1 MKKNNIIAIAAI
13 ALTFTACSN
22 DNDFTTNNEGKDT
35 PISLSVG
42 VGDLSVVTRAGS
54 NTTTPLT
61 TGALGLYITKN
72 GDKNIIDK
80 YLCNNAKFTASNT
93 DTGTSWTCSTTY
105 YWASDNATINYFAY
119 FPFLGTERTAATSLS
134 WDTSTQT
141 GVGDG
146 GYDPLDLLYVNG
158 SATNTASDHG
168 IKITLGH
175 VCSKLVVNVSKL
187 GSEIAEGKTISS
199 IKIGGLKAKGNFYL
213 FADSNNGHDA
223 GSWDPDVNSA
233 DINMKS
239 ITANAGMNSTY
250 EAILIPQTAAF
261 TLTIRLSDNSEFQLA
276 VPEQT
281 FAAGTCYTLTIQV
294 GQDKVNLGSIT
305 QTDWV
310 TKDGGPLT
318 AQ

>member
-1 MKKNNIIAIAAI
+1 MKKNNILAIAAI

-22 DNDFTTNNEGKDT
+22 DNDITTNNEGKDT

-42 VGDLSVVTRAGS
+42 VGELSVVTRAE
-54 NTTTPLT
+54 NTTTLT
-61 TGALGLYITKN
+61 DGELGLYITKN
-72 GDKNIIDK
+72 GEKTLQGK
-80 YLCNNAKFTASNT
+80 YLCNNAKFTYSNS
-93 DTGTSWTCSTTY
+93 GWTCGTTY
-105 YWASDNATINYFAY
+105 YWAADNATIDYVAYHPYQSPITGNYI
-119 FPFLGTERTAATSLS
+119 S
-134 WDTSTQT
+134 WDVTSQDS
-141 GVGDG
+141 GN
-146 GYDPLDLLYVNG
+146 LDLLYQNASNV
-158 SATNTASDHG
+158 ANTDSHS
-168 IKITLGH
+168 INITLGH

-223 GSWDPDVNSA
+223 GSWDPDVNPA

-239 ITANAGMNSTY
+239 ITANTVIPATY
-250 EAILIPQTAAF
+250 EAILIPQTAPF
-261 TLTIRLSDNSEFQLA
+261 TLTIRLSDNSEYQLA
-276 VPEQT
+276 VPSHA

-305 QTDWV
+305 QTPWSEEN
-310 TKDGGPLT
+310 GGPLT

>member
-42 VGDLSVVTRAGS
+42 VGELSVVTRAE
-54 NTTTPLT
+54 NTATLAD
-61 TGALGLYITKN
+61 GELGLYITKN
-72 GDKNIIDK
+72 GEKNVLGK
-80 YLCNNAKFTASNT
+80 YLCNNAQFTYNNGWSC
-93 DTGTSWTCSTTY
+93 GTTY
-105 YWASDNATINYFAY
+105 YWAADNATIDYVAY
-119 FPFLGTERTAATSLS
+119 HPYQLSISGNFIS
-134 WDTSTQT
+134 WDVTNQSS
-141 GVGDG
+141 GN
-146 GYDPLDLLYVNG
+146 LDLLYEN
-158 SATNTASDHG
+158 ATGVANNDNHSIA
-168 IKITLGH
+168 ITLGH

-187 GSEIAEGKTISS
+187 GSEIASGTTISS

-213 FADSNNGHDA
+213 FADSNNGHEA
-223 GSWDPDVNSA
+223 GSWDPDVNPA

-239 ITANAGMNSTY
+239 ITANTVIPATY
-250 EAILIPQTAAF
+250 EAILIPQTAPF
-261 TLTIRLSDNSEFQLA
+261 TLTIRLSDNSEYQLA
-276 VPEQT
+276 VPSHA

-305 QTDWV
+305 QTPWSEEN
-310 TKDGGPLT
+310 GGYLT

>member
-42 VGDLSVVTRAGS
+42 VGELSVVTRAES

-80 YLCNNAKFTASNT
+80 YLCNNAQFTYNNGWSC
-93 DTGTSWTCSTTY
+93 GTTY
-105 YWASDNATINYFAY
+105 YWAADNATIDYVAY
-119 FPFLGTERTAATSLS
+119 HPYQSSISGNFIS
-134 WDTSTQT
+134 WDVTNQSS
-141 GVGDG
+141 GN
-146 GYDPLDLLYVNG
+146 LDLLYQNASNV
-158 SATNTASDHG
+158 ANTVSHSID
-168 IKITLGH
+168 ITLGH

-199 IKIGGLKAKGNFYL
+199 IKIGGLKAKGNCYL

-223 GSWDPDVNSA
+223 GSWDPGINDA
-233 DINMKS
+233 DIEMKS

-250 EAILIPQTAAF
+250 EAILIPQTAPF
-261 TLTIRLSDNSEFQLA
+261 TLTIRLSDNSEYQLA
-276 VPEQT
+276 VPSHA

-294 GQDKVNLGSIT
+294 GQDKVTIGNIT
-305 QTDWV
+305 QTPWQDV
-310 TKDGGPLT
+310 SGGDLT

>member
-42 VGDLSVVTRAGS
+42 VGELSVVTRAGS
-54 NTTTPLT
+54 GTTTPLT

-72 GDKNIIDK
+72 GEKTLQGK

-93 DTGTSWTCSTTY
+93 DTGTSWTCNTTY

-119 FPFLGTERTAATSLS
+119 FPFQETEGTAATSLP

-141 GVGDG
+141 GVGGG
-146 GYDPLDLLYVNG
+146 GYDPLDLLYVKS
-158 SATNTASDHG
+158 SATNSADNHS

-175 VCSKLVVNVSKL
+175 ACSKLVVNVSKL
-187 GSEIAEGKTISS
+187 GSEIASGTISS
-199 IKIGGLKAKGNFYL
+199 IKIGGLKAQGNFYL
-213 FADSNNGHDA
+213 LADTNNQIDA
-223 GSWDPDVNSA
+223 GSWKPDVNPA
-233 DINMKS
+233 DIVMKS
-239 ITANAGMNSTY
+239 TTTNANMNSTY
-250 EAILIPQTAAF
+250 EAILIPQKAAF
-261 TLTIRLSDNSEFQLA
+261 TLTIRLNNNSEYQLS

-281 FAAGTCYTLTIQV
+281 FAAGTCYTLTMQV
-294 GQDKVNLGSIT
+294 GQDKVTIGNIT
-305 QTDWV
+305 QTSW
-310 TKDGGPLT
+310 KDVSGGDLT

>member
-42 VGDLSVVTRAGS
+42 VGELSVVTRAE
-54 NTTTPLT
+54 NTATLT
-61 TGALGLYITKN
+61 DGELGLYITKN
-72 GDKNIIDK
+72 GEKTLEGK
-80 YLCNNAKFTASNT
+80 YLCYNAKFTYSNS
-93 DTGTSWTCSTTY
+93 GWTCGTTY
-105 YWASDNATINYFAY
+105 YWAADNATIDYVAY
-119 FPFLGTERTAATSLS
+119 HPYQSTVTGNCIS
-134 WDTSTQT
+134 WDVTSQDS
-141 GVGDG
+141 GN
-146 GYDPLDLLYVNG
+146 LDLLYQNASNV
-158 SATNTASDHG
+158 ANTDSHSID
-168 IKITLGH
+168 ITLGH
-175 VCSKLVVNVSKL
+175 VCSKLVLNVSKL

-199 IKIGGLKAKGNFYL
+199 IKIGGLKAVGNFYL
-213 FADSNNGHDA
+213 LADTYNQIDA
-223 GSWDPDVNSA
+223 GSWKPDVNPA
-233 DINMKS
+233 DIVMKS
-239 ITANAGMNSTY
+239 TTTNANMNSTY

>member
-42 VGDLSVVTRAGS
+42 VGELSVVTRAES

-72 GDKNIIDK
+72 EEKNVIGK
-80 YLCNNAKFTASNT
+80 YLCNNAKFTYSNS
-93 DTGTSWTCSTTY
+93 GWTCGTTY
-105 YWASDNATINYFAY
+105 YWAADNATIDYVAY
-119 FPFLGTERTAATSLS
+119 HPYQSSISGNFIS
-134 WDTSTQT
+134 WDVTNQSS
-141 GVGDG
+141 GN
-146 GYDPLDLLYVNG
+146 LDLLYEN
-158 SATNTASDHG
+158 ATGVANNDNHSIA
-168 IKITLGH
+168 ITLGH

-187 GSEIAEGKTISS
+187 GSEIASGTISS
-199 IKIGGLKAKGNFYL
+199 IKIAGLKAKGNFYL
-213 FADSNNGHDA
+213 LADTNNGHDA
-223 GSWDPDVNSA
+223 GSWVPDVNPA
-233 DINMKS
+233 DIGMKS
-239 ITANAGMNSTY
+239 ITANEGMNSTY
-250 EAILIPQTAAF
+250 EAILIPQTAPF
-261 TLTIRLSDNSEFQLA
+261 TLTIRLSDNSEYQLA
-276 VPEQT
+276 VPSHA

-305 QTDWV
+305 QTPWSEEN
-310 TKDGGPLT
+310 GGYLT

>member
-42 VGDLSVVTRAGS
+42 VGELSVVTRAE
-54 NTTTPLT
+54 NTATLAD
-61 TGALGLYITKN
+61 GELGLYITKN
-72 GDKNIIDK
+72 EEKNVIGK
-80 YLCNNAKFTASNT
+80 YLCNNAKFTASTT
-93 DTGTSWTCSTTY
+93 DTGTSWTCNTTY

-119 FPFLGTERTAATSLS
+119 FPFQGTEGTAATSLP

-141 GVGDG
+141 GVVDG

-175 VCSKLVVNVSKL
+175 VCSKLIVNVSKL
-187 GSEIAEGKTISS
+187 GSEVDPNATVSS
-199 IKIGGLKAKGNFYL
+199 IKLGGIYPKGDFNL
-213 FADSNNGHDA
+213 SGDNA
-223 GSWDPDVNSA
+223 GTWTVDVNTA
-233 DINMKS
+233 GDITMNKLG
-239 ITANAGMNSTY
+239 TQATGMNSTF
-250 EAILIPQTAAF
+250 ESIIIPQTAAF
-261 TLTIRLSDNSEFQLA
+261 SLTITLSNNATYQMSIPSHKFEK
-276 VPEQT
+276 
-281 FAAGTCYTLTIQV
+281 GTCYTLTMQV
-294 GQDKVNLGSIT
+294 GQDKVTIGNIT
-305 QTDWV
+305 QTPWQDV
-310 TKDGGPLT
+310 SGGELT

>member
-42 VGDLSVVTRAGS
+42 VGELSVVTRAGS

-72 GDKNIIDK
+72 GEKNVLGK
-80 YLCNNAKFTASNT
+80 YLCNNAQFTYNNGWSC
-93 DTGTSWTCSTTY
+93 GTTY
-105 YWASDNATINYFAY
+105 YWAEDNATIDYVAY
-119 FPFLGTERTAATSLS
+119 HPYQSSISGNFIS
-134 WDTSTQT
+134 WDVTNQSS
-141 GVGDG
+141 GN
-146 GYDPLDLLYVNG
+146 LDLLYENASNV
-158 SATNTASDHG
+158 ANTDSHS
-168 IKITLGH
+168 INITLGH

-199 IKIGGLKAKGNFYL
+199 IKIGGLKAEGNFYL
-213 FADSNNGHDA
+213 FADTNNGHDA
-223 GSWDPDVNSA
+223 GSWDPDVNPA
-233 DINMKS
+233 DIGMKS
-239 ITANAGMNSTY
+239 ITANEGMNSTY
-250 EAILIPQTAAF
+250 EAILIPQTAPF
-261 TLTIRLSDNSEFQLA
+261 TLTIRLSDNSEYQLA
-276 VPEQT
+276 VPSHA

-294 GQDKVNLGSIT
+294 GQDKVTIGNIT

-310 TKDGGPLT
+310 TQDGGPLT

>member
-42 VGDLSVVTRAGS
+42 VGELSVVTRAES

-61 TGALGLYITKN
+61 SGALGLYITKN

-80 YLCNNAKFTASNT
+80 YLCNNAQFTYNNGWSC
-93 DTGTSWTCSTTY
+93 GTTY
-105 YWASDNATINYFAY
+105 YWAADNATIDYVAY
-119 FPFLGTERTAATSLS
+119 HPYQSSISGNFIS
-134 WDTSTQT
+134 WDVTNQSS
-141 GVGDG
+141 GN
-146 GYDPLDLLYVNG
+146 LDLLYQNASNV
-158 SATNTASDHG
+158 ANTVSHSID
-168 IKITLGH
+168 ITLGH

-187 GSEIAEGKTISS
+187 GSEIASGTTISS
-199 IKIGGLKAKGNFYL
+199 IKIGGLKPKGTFSLTDKTWNS
-213 FADSNNGHDA
+213 SNETA
-223 GSWDPDVNSA
+223 A
-233 DINMKS
+233 DIGMVKS
-239 ITANAGMNSTY
+239 TTSTTTTSDIPATY
-250 EAILIPQTAAF
+250 EAILIPQEAAF
-261 TLTIRLSDNSEFQLA
+261 TLTIRLNNNSEYQLS

-305 QTDWV
+305 QTPWSEEN
-310 TKDGGPLT
+310 GGPLT

>member
-42 VGDLSVVTRAGS
+42 VGELSVVTRAGS

-80 YLCNNAKFTASNT
+80 YLCNNAQFTYNNGWSC
-93 DTGTSWTCSTTY
+93 GTTY
-105 YWASDNATINYFAY
+105 YWAADNATIDYVAY
-119 FPFLGTERTAATSLS
+119 HPYQSSISGNFIS
-134 WDTSTQT
+134 WDVTNQSS
-141 GVGDG
+141 GN
-146 GYDPLDLLYVNG
+146 LDLLYQNASNV
-158 SATNTASDHG
+158 ANTVSHSID
-168 IKITLGH
+168 ITLGH

-187 GSEIAEGKTISS
+187 VSEIAEGKTISS

-213 FADSNNGHDA
+213 FADSNNGHGA
-223 GSWDPDVNSA
+223 GSWDPDVNPA
-233 DINMKS
+233 DIGMKS

-250 EAILIPQTAAF
+250 GAILIPQTAAF
-261 TLTIRLSDNSEFQLA
+261 TLTISLSNNSEYQLA
-276 VPEQT
+276 VPSHT
-281 FAAGTCYTLTIQV
+281 FEAGTCYTLTIQV

>member
-42 VGDLSVVTRAGS
+42 VGELSVVTRAE
-54 NTTTPLT
+54 NTSLLT
-61 TGALGLYITKN
+61 SGELGLYITRNGEKN
-72 GDKNIIDK
+72 VLGK
-80 YLCNNAKFTASNT
+80 YLCNNAQFTYNNGWSC
-93 DTGTSWTCSTTY
+93 GTTY
-105 YWASDNATINYFAY
+105 YWAADNATIDYVAYHPYQSTVTGNYI
-119 FPFLGTERTAATSLS
+119 S
-134 WDTSTQT
+134 WDVTDQSS
-141 GVGDG
+141 GN
-146 GYDPLDLLYVNG
+146 LDLLYEN
-158 SATNTASDHG
+158 ATGVANNDNHSIA
-168 IKITLGH
+168 ITLGH

-187 GSEIAEGKTISS
+187 GSEIASGTTISS

-213 FADSNNGHDA
+213 FADSNNGHEA
-223 GSWDPDVNSA
+223 GSWDPDVNPA

-239 ITANAGMNSTY
+239 ITANTVIPATY
-250 EAILIPQTAAF
+250 EAILIPQTAPF
-261 TLTIRLSDNSEFQLA
+261 TLTIRLSDNSEYQLA
-276 VPEQT
+276 VPSHA

-305 QTDWV
+305 QTPWSEEN
-310 TKDGGPLT
+310 GGYLT